1 MAAAWFTAY
10 APLEKRKQMKQLI
23 LSALCLGTML
33 SLAPPLAL
41 AQDAGV
47 VKLNKGS
54 NLLERDG
61 TRLPITVGSKVR
73 VNDRVLTGADGSVG
87 IMLQDNTMLSAG
99 PNSTLQM
106 NKFAF
111 DTTTHAGI
119 LDASVK
125 RGTVAVIS
133 GKIAKATPQNVSFST
148 PSMTLGVRGTAFI
161 IDAGQRSE

>member
-1 MAAAWFTAY
+1 
-10 APLEKRKQMKQLI
+10 MKQPI

-33 SLAPPLAL
+33 SLAPLLAL

-61 TRLPITVGSKVR
+61 ARLPITVGSKVR
-73 VNDRVLTGADGSVG
+73 VNDRILTGADGSIG

-111 DTTTHAGI
+111 DTTTHAGT

>member
-1 MAAAWFTAY
+1 
-10 APLEKRKQMKQLI
+10 
-23 LSALCLGTML
+23 
-33 SLAPPLAL
+33 
-41 AQDAGV
+41 
-47 VKLNKGS
+47 
-54 NLLERDG
+54 
-61 TRLPITVGSKVR
+61 
-73 VNDRVLTGADGSVG
+73 
-87 IMLQDNTMLSAG
+87 MLQDNTMLSAG

-111 DTTTHAGI
+111 DTTTHAGT

>member
-1 MAAAWFTAY
+1 
-10 APLEKRKQMKQLI
+10 MKQLI